1 MILSLFISLYAVFVY
16 QGLEIWP
23 LITVTLLSS
32 LLFPHKKDSYYS
44 RILFLFIILLFYP
57 LSERV
62 LALSSFSAGFEREVI
77 TVLSGTAIE
86 DGSISLYGK
95 ESVLVSATEVNIKSG
110 EVSSARGIIRISY
123 PDRIHIHAG
132 DRALFEGSFSDYGF
146 NAKRVRVKRRGS
158 VNIFRNKVDNFITS
172 HLSSSKE
179 VFSLQCLL
187 LLGRKTEA
195 KSSLSEMARESG
207 TSYLLAL
214 SGMHISLFSFLL
226 GFVLAPCLG
235 KKRGRVV
242 SLSLLLVYVIVVGPK
257 PSLVRALLFSTVL
270 FVFPQISAIEA
281 LFISLFLQL
290 LFLPESLLELSSV
303 YSYLSLSGILAFG
316 EVLKKNIDRL
326 IYLPLFILN
335 SLAASVSAIVYTVPF
350 SYAVFKS
357 YTFSSIFTGPL
368 AIVVVYLFMVI
379 SIISLFVSPLDK
391 VLVKI
396 YDILSLILEKGG
408 TLAPFETLKP
418 YFLLLFCILCL
429 VLLSTILS
437 FIRERKR
444 CGISTIQV

>member
-1 MILSLFISLYAVFVY
+1 
-16 QGLEIWP
+16 
-23 LITVTLLSS
+23 
-32 LLFPHKKDSYYS
+32 
-44 RILFLFIILLFYP
+44 
-57 LSERV
+57 
-62 LALSSFSAGFEREVI
+62 
-77 TVLSGTAIE
+77 
-86 DGSISLYGK
+86 
-95 ESVLVSATEVNIKSG
+95 
-110 EVSSARGIIRISY
+110 
-123 PDRIHIHAG
+123 
-132 DRALFEGSFSDYGF
+132 GF